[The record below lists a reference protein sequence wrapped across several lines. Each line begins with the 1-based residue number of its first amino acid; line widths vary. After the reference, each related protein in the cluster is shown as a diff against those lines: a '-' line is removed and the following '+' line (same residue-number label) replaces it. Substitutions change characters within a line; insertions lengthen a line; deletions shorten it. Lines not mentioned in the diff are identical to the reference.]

1 MGRMLLGSTVIGN
14 LDAVR
19 LGYRTDREGHRA
31 LQARQRVPGQWA
43 ADECHRA
50 LIAAILAAR
59 CAHLGR
65 APLGVPG
72 LPGDTTAV
80 TLGQLAGLPRP
91 TEGTFAQG
99 FGLSVSAAVN
109 ARVPQVVEPVQA
121 ALATLGY
128 RDPIQGCLHLAV
140 DPSAWPRPGEGRD
153 LSAVPS
159 PTPARRGVPD
169 WAGTPEWV
177 LDRITATCASPWA
190 GAGPDPRMPRHLPEA
205 VLWTERDLIA
215 VAYRVNPFQ
224 VPSDGWSGVPLWIT
238 MAGRRGGERR
248 ARHHRHPTAITELGG
263 TWLAQLHDAHR
274 QVDALLRAIDSGLLG
289 PPPDKDGHAS
299 DPPDAGIEPWLARR
313 TAEPLTGIVD
323 ELRHHLAPEA
333 LRLVPDP
340 GPETVAV
347 AVTDDAKTSSPLQA
361 ASQQAGLYLADPN
374 LLIPD
379 PPAGRYR

>member
-1 MGRMLLGSTVIGN
+1 MGRMPPGSTVIGN

-65 APLGVPG
+65 TPLGVPG
-72 LPGDTTAV
+72 LPGDNTAV
-80 TLGQLAGLPRP
+80 TLGQVAGLPRP

-99 FGLSVSAAVN
+99 FGFSVSAAVN

-140 DPSAWPRPGEGRD
+140 DPSAWLRSGEERD
-153 LSAVPS
+153 PS
-159 PTPARRGVPD
+159 TVRGVPD

-177 LDRITATCASPWA
+177 LDRITETWATSWA
-190 GAGPDPRMPRHLPEA
+190 GAGLDPRMPRHVPEA
-205 VLWTERDLIA
+205 VLWTERDLIG

-238 MAGRRGGERR
+238 MAGRRGGEQR
-248 ARHHRHPTAITELGG
+248 ACHHRHPTAITELGG

-289 PPPDKDGHAS
+289 PPAGKDGHAS
-299 DPPDAGIEPWLARR
+299 DPPDAGIEAWLARR

-323 ELRHHLAPEA
+323 ELRAHLAPEA

-340 GPETVAV
+340 VPDTVEV
-347 AVTDDAKTSSPLQA
+347 AVTDEPQARSPVQA
-361 ASQQAGLYLADPN
+361 ASQQAGLYLADQN

-379 PPAGRYR
+379 PPVGRYR